1 MKELLMLKAY
11 ELAKKGEG
19 FTSPNPCVGAV
30 IVKNGKVVGEG
41 WHKKAGGD
49 HAEIMAIKS
58 AKSSVNGAD
67 LYVTLEPCCHVGK
80 TGPCTDAI
88 IKAGI
93 KNVFIGMED
102 PFANVNGKGI
112 KILKKHGI
120 KVEVLNLKSELSN
133 NIRKINQPFLKW
145 VGVGLPYLTLKAGM
159 SLDGKI
165 ATTARESKWIT
176 GEKSREDAY
185 MERGKCD
192 AVVVGAGTVALDDP
206 ELQNHGRYKAKKILR
221 IVVDENLDLGLKYK
235 VFKDKNVLVVCMDN
249 VSEKNKNRFKKA
261 GIEFKSFGK
270 KISVEKLLKFL
281 ATRGVQS
288 IIVEGGSQTHGM
300 FYDASLNNKN
310 LLDKVLFYIAPKIIG
325 GKNSLSV
332 IGGSGIKKLSEARE
346 SSEIEIEAGKT
357 GKDVKYVA
365 VFNRY

>member
-1 MKELLMLKAY
+1 MSKAY

-30 IVKNGKVVGEG
+30 IVKNGKIIGEG
-41 WHKKAGGD
+41 WHKKAGQD

-58 AKSSVNGAD
+58 AKSSVEGAD

-80 TGPCTDAI
+80 TGPCTEAI

-93 KNVFIGMED
+93 KNVFIGMKD
-102 PFANVNGKGI
+102 PFMNVNGKGI
-112 KILKKHGI
+112 KILGKNGI
-120 KVEVLNLKSELSN
+120 KVEVLNSKSELAI

-145 VGVGLPYLTLKAGM
+145 ASNGLPYLTLKAGM

-165 ATTARESKWIT
+165 ATSARESKWIT

-185 MERGKCD
+185 VERGKYD
-192 AVVVGAGTVALDDP
+192 AIIVGAGTVSADDP
-206 ELQNHGRYKAKKILR
+206 ELQNHGQYKAKKILR

-235 VFKDKNVLVVCMDN
+235 VFKDKNVLVVCTNDA
-249 VSEKNKNRFKKA
+249 SEKNKNKFIKA
-261 GIEFKSFGK
+261 GIDFKSFGK
-270 KISVEKLLKFL
+270 KMSVGKLLKFL
-281 ATRGVQS
+281 AERDVQS

-300 FYDASLNNKN
+300 FYDAALNDKN

-325 GKNSLSV
+325 GENALPV

-346 SSEIEIEAGKT
+346 ALEIEVEAGKT
-357 GKDVKYVA
+357 GKDLKYMA